1 MMIGNHSTG
10 TLDALAALVA
20 SARTDAGHSRWD
32 VQGVR
37 AALIQAANRPEPMTL
52 AQLTAAALTCATDAD
67 ARTPV
72 RIAHDGPWWTR
83 PNDSRDLNPSSLVRP
98 MSPDDCDICSRQPEV
113 CAFDDSHEYRRR
125 NAPVEKLFAE
135 KKSDTVHPDGGDAA

>member
-1 MMIGNHSTG
+1 MITKTEAERIAAAINALRPDWSQAQIMGVLADERIRVQKTYAD
-10 TLDALAALVA
+10 TALAMTKLALDPETRQPTRVFEHGHWWVNVQPTVSQ
-20 SARTDAGHSRWD
+20 SAH
-32 VQGVR
+32 VR
-37 AALIQAANRPEPMTL
+37 A
-52 AQLTAAALTCATDAD
+52 
-67 ARTPV
+67 
-72 RIAHDGPWWTR
+72 
-83 PNDSRDLNPSSLVRP
+83 